1 MTKKEKLTR
10 LDELVLDRQIKL
22 LESKDDEKIAMLSDM
37 STSINYLRNNAVVAD
52 KEKST
57 VEKDTAKRL
66 AEAKKRRRKNES
78 K

>member
-1 MTKKEKLTR
+1 MTKKEKLVR
-10 LDELVLDRQIKL
+10 LDELVLNRQIQL
-22 LESKDDEKIAMLSDM
+22 LETNNTAELSDL
-37 STSINYLRNNAVVAD
+37 TPTINYLRNNAVVAD

-66 AEAKKRRRKNES
+66 AEAKARRKNNES